1 MTKAENEARL
11 QRLKA
16 IVLAM
21 KKSQAH
27 INTTTK
33 REQSST
39 LERPKISSVEYLHIF
54 TKKWIVSKPKYLF
67 RRLKTSRIL

>member
-21 KKSQAH
+21 PEKPGTYQYYDKEG
-27 INTTTK
+27 T
-33 REQSST
+33 
-39 LERPKISSVEYLHIF
+39 KISSVEYLHIF